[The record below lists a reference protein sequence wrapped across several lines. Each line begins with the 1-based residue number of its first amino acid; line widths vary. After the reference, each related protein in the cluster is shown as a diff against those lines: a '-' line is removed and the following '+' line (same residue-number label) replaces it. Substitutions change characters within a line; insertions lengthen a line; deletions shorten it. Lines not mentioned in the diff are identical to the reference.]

1 MSEYKNRP
9 AYMDAHCAGWLGQPC
24 PQHTDQVKQQ
34 AADRGYWD
42 GSKKREQALAR
53 TNDREPVSQCN

>member
-1 MSEYKNRP
+1 MNEYKNMP
-9 AYMDAHCAGWLGQPC
+9 AYMDAHCAGWLSQPY

-42 GSKKREQALAR
+42 GSQKREKALAR
-53 TNDREPVSQCN
+53 